1 MKVLLVGL
9 NAKYI
14 HSSLALYTI
23 GASCQAAGQPVEIAE
38 YTINQELL
46 HVLGDVAG
54 YQPEVVGIAC
64 YIWNREMTLKL
75 ATALKKVLPAVRI
88 VLGGPEA
95 SGDAAAILRQNPS
108 VDFVVQGEGEESL
121 PELLTELAQA
131 GTGRNVAGIAVRHG
145 EGVELNGGVRV
156 VEKLDDLPFPYQ
168 EAQMAG
174 LANRI
179 IYYESSRG
187 CPFDC
192 SYCVS
197 SLTRGVRTRSV
208 EKVKEELRFF
218 IKHGVKQVKFVD
230 RTFNVR
236 PEHYREIWCSLA
248 KADTTANFHFEIVA
262 DLLNSE
268 EIQWLSRV
276 EPGRFQFEIGV
287 QTLCEPA
294 LTAIGRCN
302 DWARLSDNVRNLRQG
317 GNIHLHLDLIVGL
330 PHEDLN
336 SFRNSFNAVYSL
348 QPNMLQIG
356 FLKLLP
362 GTRIRTEA
370 AEYDYVCLDHAP
382 YETLSNHWLTYRDIR
397 RLKQLE
403 EVFEQTYNSGR
414 FSRTL
419 AFLIRFCAGGD
430 AFAFY
435 QALTAWWEQQK
446 MIGRAHSPEG
456 VLAALR
462 NYADRLPTEQKH
474 RVRDLLKLDTLMD
487 GSGALKGNGLD
498 WNEERWD
505 RAKAEL
511 WRNEAKL
518 RCYIPDYR
526 FSNWRDVKRNYP
538 MEIFDTD
545 VSEWAGSGEW
555 PTQQVT
561 ALVFDRTRHPVWR
574 RLAWNDLAAE
584 EEA

>member
-1 MKVLLVGL
+1 LKVLLVGL

-23 GASCQAAGQPVEIAE
+23 GASCQAAGHPVEIAE

-46 HVLGDVAG
+46 HVLGDVAS

-75 ATALKKVLPAVRI
+75 TAALKKVLPAVRI

-95 SGDAAAILRQNPS
+95 SGDAAAILRQNLS

-131 GTGRNVAGIAVRHG
+131 GAGRKVAGIAVRCG

-187 CPFDC
+187 CPFSC

-208 EKVKEELRFF
+208 EKVKAELRFF

-236 PEHYREIWCSLA
+236 LEHYREIWRFLA
-248 KADTTANFHFEIVA
+248 AADTTANFHFEIVA

-268 EIQWLSRV
+268 EIQWLSQV
-276 EPGRFQFEIGV
+276 DPGRFQFEIGV

-294 LTAIGRCN
+294 LTAIGRRN

-348 QPNMLQIG
+348 QPDMLQIG

-362 GTRIRTEA
+362 GTRIRREA

-382 YETLSNHWLTYRDIR
+382 YEILSNRWLVYRDIR

-419 AFLIRFCAGGD
+419 GFLIRFCADGD
-430 AFAFY
+430 AFTFY
-435 QALTAWWEQQK
+435 QELTAWWEQQE

-474 RVRDLLKLDTLMD
+474 RVRDLLKFETLLD
-487 GSGALKGNGLD
+487 GSGSLKGNELD
-498 WNEERWD
+498 WNAERWE
-505 RAKAEL
+505 RQKAEL
-511 WRNEAKL
+511 WRNEEKL
-518 RCYIPDYR
+518 RHYIPDYR
-526 FSNWRDVKRNYP
+526 FSNWREVKRIYP
-538 MEIFDTD
+538 VEIFDTD
-545 VSEWAGSGEW
+545 VSEWADGGKW
-555 PTQQVT
+555 PKRQVT
-561 ALVFDRTRHPVWR
+561 AMVFDRTSRPVWR
-574 RLAWNDLAAE
+574 RLEWNDVAAE

>member
-1 MKVLLVGL
+1 MKVLFVGL

-46 HVLGDVAG
+46 YVLGDIVG

-64 YIWNREMTLKL
+64 YIWNKEMTMKL
-75 ATALKKVLPAVRI
+75 AAALKKVLPAVRI

-95 SGDAAAILRQNPS
+95 SGDATAILRQNPS

-131 GTGRNVAGIAVRHG
+131 GTGRSIAGIAVRYG
-145 EGVELNGGVRV
+145 DGVELNGGVRV
-156 VEKLDDLPFPYQ
+156 VEKLDDLPFPYHEQ
-168 EAQMAG
+168 QMAA

-187 CPFDC
+187 CPFSC

-218 IKHGVKQVKFVD
+218 MKHGVKQVKFVD

-236 PEHYREIWCSLA
+236 PEHYREIWRFLA
-248 KADTTANFHFEIVA
+248 AADTTANFHFEIVA
-262 DLLNSE
+262 DLLNAE
-268 EIQWLSRV
+268 EIQWLSQV

-287 QTLCEPA
+287 QTLCDSA
-294 LTAIGRCN
+294 LAAIGRRN

-330 PHEDLN
+330 PHEDMN
-336 SFRNSFNAVYSL
+336 SFRNSFNAVVSL
-348 QPNMLQIG
+348 QPDMLQIG

-362 GTRIRTEA
+362 GTRIRREA
-370 AEYDYVCLDHAP
+370 ADHGCVSLDHAP
-382 YETLSNHWLTYRDIR
+382 YEILSNRWLSYREIR

-419 AFLIRFCAGGD
+419 AFLIQFCADGD

-435 QALTAWWEQQK
+435 QALTSWWEQRE

-462 NYADRLPTEQKH
+462 NYADRLPTEQKLH
-474 RVRDLLKLDTLMD
+474 VRDLLKFETLLD

-498 WNEERWD
+498 WNAERWESQ
-505 RAKAEL
+505 KADL
-511 WRNEAKL
+511 WRNEEKL
-518 RCYIPDYR
+518 RRYIPDYH
-526 FSNWRDVKRNYP
+526 FSNWREVKRNYP
-538 MEIFDTD
+538 VEIFDTD
-545 VSEWAGSGEW
+545 VSEWVADGKW
-555 PTQQVT
+555 PKRQLI
-561 ALVFDRTRHPVWR
+561 ALVFDRTRRPGWR
-574 RLAWNDLAAE
+574 RLEWTDLAAE

>member
-23 GASCQAAGQPVEIAE
+23 GASCQAAGHPVEIAE

-46 HVLGDVAG
+46 HVLGDVTG
-54 YQPEVVGIAC
+54 YQPEFVGIAC

-75 ATALKKVLPAVRI
+75 AATLKKVLPAVRI

-121 PELLTELAQA
+121 PELLTELAQT
-131 GTGRNVAGIAVRHG
+131 GTGRNVAGIAMRQG
-145 EGVELNGGVRV
+145 DGVELNGGVRL
-156 VEKLDDLPFPYQ
+156 VEKLDDLSFPYQ

-187 CPFDC
+187 CPFSC

-197 SLTRGVRTRSV
+197 SLTQGVRTRSV

-236 PEHYREIWCSLA
+236 PEHYLEIWRFLA
-248 KADTTANFHFEIVA
+248 AADTTANFHFEIVA

-268 EIQWLSRV
+268 EIQRLSQV
-276 EPGRFQFEIGV
+276 DPGRFQFEIGV
-287 QTLCEPA
+287 QTLSEPA
-294 LTAIGRCN
+294 LTAIGRRN
-302 DWARLSDNVRNLRQG
+302 DWARLSENVRKLRQG

-330 PHEDLN
+330 PYEDLN

-348 QPNMLQIG
+348 QPDMLQIG

-362 GTRIRTEA
+362 GTRIRREA
-370 AEYDYVCLDHAP
+370 AEYDYVCLDYAP
-382 YETLSNHWLTYRDIR
+382 YEILSNRWLVYRDIR

-414 FSRTL
+414 FCRAL
-419 AFLIRFCAGGD
+419 GFLIRFCADGD
-430 AFAFY
+430 AFTFY
-435 QALTAWWEQQK
+435 QELTAWWEQEE

-456 VLAALR
+456 VLAALQ

-474 RVRDLLKLDTLMD
+474 RVRDLLKFETLLD
-487 GSGALKGNGLD
+487 GSGSLKGNELD
-498 WNEERWD
+498 WNAERWE
-505 RAKAEL
+505 RQKAEL
-511 WRNEAKL
+511 WRNEEKL
-518 RCYIPDYR
+518 RRYIPDYR
-526 FSNWRDVKRNYP
+526 FSNWREVKRIYP
-538 MEIFDTD
+538 VEIFDTD
-545 VSEWAGSGEW
+545 VSEWADGGKW
-555 PTQQVT
+555 PKRQVT
-561 ALVFDRTRHPVWR
+561 AMVFDRTRHPVWR
-574 RLAWNDLAAE
+574 RLEWNDFAAE

>member
-23 GASCQAAGQPVEIAE
+23 GASCQAAGQAVEIAE

-46 HVLGDVAG
+46 YVLGDVAG

-75 ATALKKVLPAVRI
+75 AAALKQVLPAVRI

-95 SGDAAAILRQNPS
+95 SGDAAAILQQNPS

-131 GTGRNVAGIAVRHG
+131 GTGRNVVGIAVRYG
-145 EGVELNGGVRV
+145 DGVELNGGVRV

-187 CPFDC
+187 CPFSC

-236 PEHYREIWCSLA
+236 PEHYREIWRCLA
-248 KADTTANFHFEIVA
+248 AADTTANFHFEIVA
-262 DLLNSE
+262 DLLNAE
-268 EIQWLSRV
+268 EIQWLSQV

-294 LTAIGRCN
+294 LAAIGRRN
-302 DWARLSDNVRNLRQG
+302 DWARLDDNVRNLRQG

-330 PHEDLN
+330 PHEDMN
-336 SFRNSFNAVYSL
+336 SFRKSFNAVYSL
-348 QPNMLQIG
+348 QPDMLQIG

-362 GTRIRTEA
+362 GTRIRREA
-370 AEYDYVCLDHAP
+370 AEQGCVSLDHAP
-382 YETLSNHWLTYRDIR
+382 YEILSNRWLSYQEIR

-403 EVFEQTYNSGR
+403 GVFEQTYNSGR

-419 AFLIRFCAGGD
+419 AFLIQFCAGGD

-435 QALTAWWEQQK
+435 QDLAAWWEQRE

-474 RVRDLLKLDTLMD
+474 RVRDLLKFETLLD
-487 GSGALKGNGLD
+487 GSGALKGNELD
-498 WNEERWD
+498 WNAERWE
-505 RAKAEL
+505 RQKAEL

-518 RCYIPDYR
+518 RRYIPDYR
-526 FSNWRDVKRNYP
+526 FSNWRDVKQNYP
-538 MEIFDTD
+538 LEIFDTD
-545 VSEWAGSGEW
+545 VSEWADGGKW
-555 PTQQVT
+555 PTRQMT

-574 RLAWNDLAAE
+574 RLAWNELAVE

>member
-23 GASCQAAGQPVEIAE
+23 RASCQAAGQQVEIAE
-38 YTINQELL
+38 YTINQDLL

-75 ATALKKVLPAVRI
+75 AAALKKVLPAVRI
-88 VLGGPEA
+88 ILGGPEA
-95 SGDAAAILRQNPS
+95 SGDATEILRQNPS

-121 PELLTELAQA
+121 PELLADLAQA
-131 GTGRNVAGIAVRHG
+131 GTGRNVAGIAVRFG
-145 EGVELNGGVRV
+145 DGVELNGGVRV
-156 VEKLDDLPFPYQ
+156 VENLDDLPFSYQ
-168 EAQMAG
+168 EEQMAG

-187 CPFDC
+187 CPFSC

-236 PEHYREIWCSLA
+236 PEHYREIWRFLA
-248 KADTTANFHFEIVA
+248 AADVTANFHFEIVA

-268 EIQWLSRV
+268 EIQWLAKV

-294 LTAIGRCN
+294 LTAIGRRN
-302 DWARLSDNVRNLRQG
+302 DWARLGDNVRKLRQG

-336 SFRNSFNAVYSL
+336 SFRHSLNAVYGL
-348 QPNMLQIG
+348 QPDMLQIG

-370 AEYDYVCLDHAP
+370 VEHGCVSLDHAP
-382 YETLSNHWLTYRDIR
+382 YEILSNRWLAYRDIR

-414 FSRTL
+414 FFRAL
-419 AFLIRFCAGGD
+419 AFLIRFCSDGD

-435 QALTAWWEQQK
+435 QALTAWWEEQE

-456 VLAALR
+456 ILAALR
-462 NYADRLPTEQKH
+462 NYADRLPTEHKH
-474 RVRDLLKLDTLMD
+474 RVRDLLKFETLLD
-487 GSGALKGNGLD
+487 GSGALKGNELD
-498 WNEERWD
+498 WNAECWERQ
-505 RAKAEL
+505 KTEL
-511 WRNEAKL
+511 WRNEEKL
-518 RCYIPDYR
+518 RRYIPDYR

-538 MEIFDTD
+538 VEIFDTD
-545 VSEWAGSGEW
+545 VSEWVGGGEW
-555 PTQQVT
+555 PARQVT
-561 ALVFDRTRHPVWR
+561 ALVFDRTRRPVWR

>member
-46 HVLGDVAG
+46 YVLGDIVG
-54 YQPEVVGIAC
+54 HQPEVVGIAC
-64 YIWNREMTLKL
+64 YIWNREMTMKL
-75 ATALKKVLPAVRI
+75 AAALKKVLPAVRI
-88 VLGGPEA
+88 VLGGPEP
-95 SGDAAAILRQNPS
+95 SGDAAAILRHNAS

-121 PELLTELAQA
+121 PELLAEVAQA
-131 GTGRNVAGIAVRHG
+131 GTERKVAGIAVRCG
-145 EGVELNGGVRV
+145 DEVELNGGVRV
-156 VEKLDDLPFPYQ
+156 VETLDNLPFPYHS
-168 EAQMAG
+168 AQMAG
-174 LANRI
+174 LDNRI

-187 CPFDC
+187 CPFSC

-218 IKHGVKQVKFVD
+218 MNHGVKQVKFVD

-236 PEHYREIWCSLA
+236 PEHYREIWRFLA
-248 KADTTANFHFEIVA
+248 AADTATNFHFEIVA

-268 EIQWLSRV
+268 EIQWLSQV

-294 LTAIGRCN
+294 LTAIDRRN

-336 SFRNSFNAVYSL
+336 SFRISFNAVYSL
-348 QPNMLQIG
+348 QPDMLQIG

-362 GTRIRTEA
+362 GTRIRREA
-370 AEYDYVCLDHAP
+370 AEHGFVSLDYAP
-382 YETLSNHWLTYRDIR
+382 YEILSNRWLAYRDIR
-397 RLKQLE
+397 RLKHLE
-403 EVFEQTYNSGR
+403 EVFEQTYNSNR

-419 AFLIRFCAGGD
+419 AFLIQFCAEGD

-435 QALTAWWEQQK
+435 QALTAWWEQRE
-446 MIGRAHSPEG
+446 MIGRAHSPES

-462 NYADRLPTEQKH
+462 NYADQLPIEQKH
-474 RVRDLLKLDTLMD
+474 RIRDLLKFETLLD

-498 WNEERWD
+498 WNEERWE
-505 RAKAEL
+505 RQKADL

-518 RCYIPDYR
+518 RRYIPGYR

-538 MEIFDTD
+538 LAIFDAD
-545 VSEWAGSGEW
+545 VSEWVAGGKW
-555 PTQQVT
+555 PTRQVT
-561 ALVFDRTRHPVWR
+561 ALVFDRTRRPVWR
-574 RLAWNDLAAE
+574 RLEWNDFAAE

>member
-1 MKVLLVGL
+1 MKVLFVGL

-46 HVLGDVAG
+46 YVLGDIVG

-75 ATALKKVLPAVRI
+75 AAALKKVLPAVRI

-95 SGDAAAILRQNPS
+95 SGDAAEILRQNAA

-131 GTGRNVAGIAVRHG
+131 GTGRNVVGIAVRCG
-145 EGVELNGGVRV
+145 DGVELNGGVRV
-156 VEKLDDLPFPYQ
+156 VEKLDELPFPYQ
-168 EAQMAG
+168 EEQMAG

-187 CPFDC
+187 CPFSC

-197 SLTRGVRTRSV
+197 SLTRGVRIRGV

-218 IKHGVKQVKFVD
+218 MRHGVKQVKFVD

-236 PEHYREIWCSLA
+236 SEHYREIWRFLA
-248 KADTTANFHFEIVA
+248 AADTTANFHFEIVA
-262 DLLNSE
+262 DLMNSE
-268 EIQWLSRV
+268 EIQWLAQV

-287 QTLCEPA
+287 QTLCEPSLA
-294 LTAIGRCN
+294 SIGRRN
-302 DWARLSDNVRNLRQG
+302 DWARLGDNVRNLRQG

-336 SFRNSFNAVYSL
+336 SFQNSFNAVYSL
-348 QPNMLQIG
+348 QADMLQIG

-362 GTRIRTEA
+362 GTRICTEA
-370 AEYDYVCLDHAP
+370 VEYDYVCLDHAP
-382 YETLSNHWLTYRDIR
+382 YEILSNRWLTYQDIR

-435 QALTAWWEQQK
+435 QELTAWWEQRG
-446 MIGRAHSPEG
+446 MIGRAQSPEG
-456 VLAALR
+456 ILSALQ
-462 NYADRLPTEQKH
+462 NYADWLPTEQKL
-474 RVRDLLKLDTLMD
+474 RVGDLLKFETLLD
-487 GSGALKGNGLD
+487 GSGALKGNGLY
-498 WNEERWD
+498 WNAERWE
-505 RAKAEL
+505 RQKADL
-511 WRNEAKL
+511 WRNEEKL
-518 RCYIPDYR
+518 RRYIPDYR

-538 MEIFDTD
+538 VEIFDTD
-545 VSEWAGSGEW
+545 VSEWVSGGEW
-555 PTQQVT
+555 PTRQMT
-561 ALVFDRTRHPVWR
+561 ALAFDRTRRPVWR
-574 RLAWNDLAAE
+574 RLAWNDFAAE

>member
-1 MKVLLVGL
+1 MKVLFVGL

-46 HVLGDVAG
+46 YVLGDIVG

-64 YIWNREMTLKL
+64 YIWNREMTMKL
-75 ATALKKVLPAVRI
+75 AAALKKVLPAVRI

-95 SGDAAAILRQNPS
+95 SGDATAILRQNPS

-121 PELLTELAQA
+121 PELLAELAQA
-131 GTGRNVAGIAVRHG
+131 GTGRNVAGIAMRQG
-145 EGVELNGGVRV
+145 DGVELNGGVRL
-156 VEKLDDLPFPYQ
+156 VEKLDDLSFPYQ

-187 CPFDC
+187 CPFSC

-197 SLTRGVRTRSV
+197 SLTQGVRTRSV

-236 PEHYREIWCSLA
+236 PEHYREIWRFLA
-248 KADTTANFHFEIVA
+248 AADTTANFHFEIVA
-262 DLLNSE
+262 DLLNAE
-268 EIQWLSRV
+268 EIQWLSQV

-287 QTLCEPA
+287 QTLCDSA
-294 LTAIGRCN
+294 LAAIGRRN

-330 PHEDLN
+330 PHEDMN
-336 SFRNSFNAVYSL
+336 SFQNSFNAVVSL
-348 QPNMLQIG
+348 QPDMLQIG

-362 GTRIRTEA
+362 GTRIRREA
-370 AEYDYVCLDHAP
+370 ADHGCVSLDHAP
-382 YETLSNHWLTYRDIR
+382 YEILSNRWLSYREIR

-419 AFLIRFCAGGD
+419 AFLIQFCADGD

-435 QALTAWWEQQK
+435 QALTSWWEQRE

-462 NYADRLPTEQKH
+462 NYADRLPTEQKLH
-474 RVRDLLKLDTLMD
+474 VRDLLKFETLLD

-498 WNEERWD
+498 WNAERWESQ
-505 RAKAEL
+505 KADL
-511 WRNEAKL
+511 WRNEEKL
-518 RCYIPDYR
+518 RRYIPDYH
-526 FSNWRDVKRNYP
+526 FSNWREVKRIYP
-538 MEIFDTD
+538 VEIFDTD
-545 VSEWAGSGEW
+545 VSEWVAGGEW
-555 PTQQVT
+555 PTRQVT
-561 ALVFDRTRHPVWR
+561 ALAFDRTRRPVWR
-574 RLAWNDLAAE
+574 RLDWNDLAAE